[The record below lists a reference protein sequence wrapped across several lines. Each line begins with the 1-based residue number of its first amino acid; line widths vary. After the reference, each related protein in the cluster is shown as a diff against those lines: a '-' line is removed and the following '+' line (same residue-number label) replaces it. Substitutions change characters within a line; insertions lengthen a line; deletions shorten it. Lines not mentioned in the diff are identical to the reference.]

1 MGQFEQIQTRK
12 AISSYGGVGSIL
24 ETRDGSILI
33 DNFNEWPFFQTIN
46 GQFEEHNFVID
57 KRFKNRL
64 SKYFYELEHLI
75 KIPVNDLKQGFK
87 PENQFAFISAKYF
100 PEWFYCNNCN
110 RFDRIDKWKIN
121 WENNVDSYHK
131 DNFYPPKCY
140 SCYVRNRDKKRKFY
154 DLEQVRFVLTSPNG
168 EIADIP
174 WDKWSLLRY
183 RKKEESTES
192 IHTPSEEEII
202 TLANIQVP
210 DDVIFEYKTSDKMDD
225 LKGIWIIAK
234 RKNGEQINFTTLS
247 GLFNLRVKIQDLIP
261 NSKDT
266 DILFKPVIRSSN
278 SVYYPNILSS
288 IFIPANDELN
298 EFSINLVKEEY
309 NDGSNAQTISR
320 NLKRYKNIDIDSET
334 IQKLIDNNFSE
345 RNLEI
350 AKTENQ
356 YRFDEYKFITEKDSE
371 IIEDKLI
378 FDKIDNSFFQS
389 DLIKSIFKMDKI
401 KIASVQTSYTRQEPI
416 ASNAILEDE
425 DPEKT
430 TIESIVKKFTSTY
443 GKTTTYLPAI
453 ESFGEGVFFE
463 FDNKTLDEWI
473 GNNPKIQERISVLI
487 GNKQQF
493 ESTFNEDFDLNPKYV
508 LIHTFSHLIIKEL
521 EYLCGYPSTSIQER
535 LYIDENPEMNGVL
548 IYTIAGSEG
557 SYGGITSICDDDRIG
572 KLIESAMIRA
582 IDCATDPICYHTH
595 GQGVAN
601 LNLSACFSCTL
612 LPETSCEKFN
622 CYLDRRILV
631 DKDYGY
637 FKGLINRTLK
647 GECITSAIHH
657 GGEFQPESSGF

>member
-12 AISSYGGVGSIL
+12 AISSYGGVGSII

-33 DNFNEWPFFQTIN
+33 DNFNEWPFFQTVN

-64 SKYFYELEHLI
+64 SKYFQELEHLI

-87 PENQFAFISAKYF
+87 PENPFAFLSAKYF

-140 SCYVRNRDKKRKFY
+140 SCYVKNRDRKRKFY

-174 WDKWSLLRY
+174 WDKWSLLRN
-183 RKKEESTES
+183 RKKEDNTESTQ
-192 IHTPSEEEII
+192 TPNEEEII

-234 RKNGEQINFTTLS
+234 RKNGEQVNFTTLS

-261 NSKDT
+261 NTKET

-345 RNLEI
+345 KNLEI
-350 AKTENQ
+350 AKTENE

-371 IIEDKLI
+371 RIEDKLI
-378 FDKIDNSFFQS
+378 FNKIDSSFFQS

-401 KIASVQTSYTRQEPI
+401 KISSVQTSYTRQEPI

-425 DPEKT
+425 DPEKI
-430 TIESIVKKFTSTY
+430 TIESIIKKFTSTY
-443 GKTTTYLPAI
+443 GKTTKYLPAI

-463 FDNKTLDEWI
+463 FDNKALDEWI
-473 GNNPKIQERISVLI
+473 KNNPKIQERISILI

-493 ESTFNEDFDLNPKYV
+493 ESTFNDDFDLNPKYV

-637 FKGLINRTLK
+637 FKGLINRM
-647 GECITSAIHH
+647 
-657 GGEFQPESSGF
+657 

>member
-12 AISSYGGVGSIL
+12 AISSYGGVGSII

-46 GQFEEHNFVID
+46 GQFEEHNIVID

-64 SKYFYELEHLI
+64 SKYFQELEHLV

-87 PENQFAFISAKYF
+87 PENPFAFLSAKYF

-140 SCYVRNRDKKRKFY
+140 SCYVKNRDKKRKFY

-168 EIADIP
+168 EISDIP
-174 WDKWSLLRY
+174 WDKWSLLRN
-183 RKKEESTES
+183 RKKEENTES
-192 IHTPSEEEII
+192 NQTPNEEEII
-202 TLANIQVP
+202 TLANIHVP

-234 RKNGEQINFTTLS
+234 RKNGEQINFMTLS

-261 NSKDT
+261 NTKET

-350 AKTENQ
+350 AKTENE
-356 YRFDEYKFITEKDSE
+356 YRFDEYKFITERDSE
-371 IIEDKLI
+371 RIKDKLI
-378 FDKIDNSFFQS
+378 FNKIDSSFFQS
-389 DLIKSIFKMDKI
+389 DLIKSVFKMDKI
-401 KIASVQTSYTRQEPI
+401 KISSVQTSYTRQEPI
-416 ASNAILEDE
+416 ASSAILDDE

-443 GKTTTYLPAI
+443 GKATKYLPAI

-473 GNNPKIQERISVLI
+473 KNNPKIQERISILI

-493 ESTFNEDFDLNPKYV
+493 ESTFNEDFDLNPKYI

-582 IDCATDPICYHTH
+582 TDCATDPICYHTH

-631 DKDYGY
+631 DKEYGY
-637 FKGLINRTLK
+637 FKELINK
-647 GECITSAIHH
+647 I
-657 GGEFQPESSGF
+657 

>member
-12 AISSYGGVGSIL
+12 AISSYGGVGSII

-64 SKYFYELEHLI
+64 SKYFQELEHLI

-87 PENQFAFISAKYF
+87 PENPFAFLSAKYF

-110 RFDRIDKWKIN
+110 RFDRINKWKIN

-140 SCYVRNRDKKRKFY
+140 SCYVKNRDKNRKFY

-168 EIADIP
+168 EISDIP
-174 WDKWSLLRY
+174 WDKWSLFRGN
-183 RKKEESTES
+183 KKGEKTES
-192 IHTPSEEEII
+192 NQTPNEEEII

-247 GLFNLRVKIQDLIP
+247 GLFSLRVKIQELIP
-261 NSKDT
+261 NTKDT

-345 RNLEI
+345 KNLEI
-350 AKTENQ
+350 AKTENE

-371 IIEDKLI
+371 RIEDNLI
-378 FDKIDNSFFQS
+378 FNKIDSSFFQS

-401 KIASVQTSYTRQEPI
+401 KISSVQTSYTRQEPI

-430 TIESIVKKFTSTY
+430 TIESIIKKFTSTY
-443 GKTTTYLPAI
+443 GKTTKYLPAI

-463 FDNKTLDEWI
+463 FDNKALDEWI
-473 GNNPKIQERISVLI
+473 KNNPKIQERISILI

-493 ESTFNEDFDLNPKYV
+493 ESTFNENFDLNPKYI

-637 FKGLINRTLK
+637 FKDLINK
-647 GECITSAIHH
+647 I
-657 GGEFQPESSGF
+657 

>member
-12 AISSYGGVGSIL
+12 AISSYGGVGSII

-33 DNFNEWPFFQTIN
+33 DDFNDWPFFQTIN

-64 SKYFYELEHLI
+64 SKYFQELEHLI

-87 PENQFAFISAKYF
+87 PENPFAFISAKYF

-110 RFDRIDKWKIN
+110 RFDRIDKWKSN

-131 DNFYPPKCY
+131 EYFYPPKCY
-140 SCYVRNRDKKRKFY
+140 SCYVKNRDKKRKFY
-154 DLEQVRFVLTSPNG
+154 DLEQVRFILTSPNG

-174 WDKWSLLRY
+174 WDKWSLFRGI
-183 RKKEESTES
+183 KKEDKAEANET
-192 IHTPSEEEII
+192 TSEEEII

-210 DDVIFEYKTSDKMDD
+210 EDIIFEYKTSDKLDD

-234 RKNGEQINFTTLS
+234 RKNGEQSNFTTLS
-247 GLFNLRVKIQDLIP
+247 GLFNLRVKIQDLLP
-261 NSKDT
+261 NT
-266 DILFKPVIRSSN
+266 TEVDILFKPVIRSSN

-288 IFIPANDELN
+288 IYIPANDELN
-298 EFSINLVKEEY
+298 EYSVNLIREEH
-309 NDGSNAQTISR
+309 NDGSNAQTISK
-320 NLKRYKNIDIDSET
+320 NLKRYKNIEVDSEI

-345 RNLEI
+345 REVEI

-356 YRFDEYKFITEKDSE
+356 YRFDEYKFITTKDSE
-371 IIEDKLI
+371 RIEDKLT
-378 FDKIDNSFFQS
+378 FSKVDDSFFQS
-389 DLIKSIFKMDKI
+389 DLIRSIYKMDKI
-401 KIASVQTSYTRQEPI
+401 KITSVQTSFTRQEPI
-416 ASNAILEDE
+416 SSNAILEDE
-425 DPEKT
+425 DPEKAT
-430 TIESIVKKFTSTY
+430 KESIVKKFTSSY
-443 GKTTTYLPAI
+443 GKTTKYLPAI

-463 FDNKTLDEWI
+463 FDNKILDEWI
-473 GNNPKIQERISVLI
+473 KNNHKIQERISILI

-493 ESTFNEDFDLNPKYV
+493 ESTFNEDFDLNPKFV

-535 LYIDENPEMNGVL
+535 LYIDTNPEMNGVL

-557 SYGGITSICDDDRIG
+557 SYGGVISICDDDRIG

-637 FKGLINRTLK
+637 FKNIISK
-647 GECITSAIHH
+647 M
-657 GGEFQPESSGF
+657 

>member
-12 AISSYGGVGSIL
+12 AISSYGGVGSII

-33 DNFNEWPFFQTIN
+33 DNFDEWPFFQQIN
-46 GQFEEHNFVID
+46 GRFEEHNFVID

-64 SKYFYELEHLI
+64 SKYFQELEHLI

-87 PENQFAFISAKYF
+87 PENPFAFLSAKYF

-140 SCYVRNRDKKRKFY
+140 SCYVKNRDKKRKFY

-168 EIADIP
+168 EISDIP
-174 WDKWSLLRY
+174 WDKWSLLRN
-183 RKKEESTES
+183 RKKEENTES
-192 IHTPSEEEII
+192 NQTPNEEEII
-202 TLANIQVP
+202 TLANIHVP

-261 NSKDT
+261 NTKET

-350 AKTENQ
+350 AKTENE

-371 IIEDKLI
+371 RIEDKLI
-378 FDKIDNSFFQS
+378 FNKIDSSFFQS
-389 DLIKSIFKMDKI
+389 DLIKSVFKMDKI
-401 KIASVQTSYTRQEPI
+401 KISSVQTSYTRGC
-416 ASNAILEDE
+416 
-425 DPEKT
+425 
-430 TIESIVKKFTSTY
+430 VK
-443 GKTTTYLPAI
+443 
-453 ESFGEGVFFE
+453 
-463 FDNKTLDEWI
+463 
-473 GNNPKIQERISVLI
+473 
-487 GNKQQF
+487 
-493 ESTFNEDFDLNPKYV
+493 
-508 LIHTFSHLIIKEL
+508 IKK
-521 EYLCGYPSTSIQER
+521 
-535 LYIDENPEMNGVL
+535 LYE
-548 IYTIAGSEG
+548 
-557 SYGGITSICDDDRIG
+557 
-572 KLIESAMIRA
+572 
-582 IDCATDPICYHTH
+582 
-595 GQGVAN
+595 
-601 LNLSACFSCTL
+601 
-612 LPETSCEKFN
+612 
-622 CYLDRRILV
+622 
-631 DKDYGY
+631 
-637 FKGLINRTLK
+637 
-647 GECITSAIHH
+647 
-657 GGEFQPESSGF
+657 

>member
-12 AISSYGGVGSIL
+12 AISSYGGVGSII

-64 SKYFYELEHLI
+64 SKYFQELEHLI
-75 KIPVNDLKQGFK
+75 KIPVNDLKQGYR
-87 PENQFAFISAKYF
+87 PENPFAFLSAKYF

-121 WENNVDSYHK
+121 WENNVDSYDK

-140 SCYVRNRDKKRKFY
+140 SCYVKNRDKKRKFY

-174 WDKWSLLRY
+174 WDKWSLLRN
-183 RKKEESTES
+183 RKKEDNTES
-192 IHTPSEEEII
+192 NQAPSEEEII

-261 NSKDT
+261 NTKET

-309 NDGSNAQTISR
+309 NDGSNAQTISK
-320 NLKRYKNIDIDSET
+320 NLKRYKNIDINSEI

-350 AKTENQ
+350 AKTENE
-356 YRFDEYKFITEKDSE
+356 YRFDEYKFITEKDNGE
-371 IIEDKLI
+371 RIEDKLI
-378 FDKIDNSFFQS
+378 FNKIDSSFFQS

-401 KIASVQTSYTRQEPI
+401 KISSVQTSYTRQEPI

-443 GKTTTYLPAI
+443 GKTTKYLPAI

-463 FDNKTLDEWI
+463 FDNKNLDEWI
-473 GNNPKIQERISVLI
+473 KNNPRIQERISILI

-493 ESTFNEDFDLNPKYV
+493 ESNFNEDFDLNPKYV

-535 LYIDENPEMNGVL
+535 LYIDENPDMNGVL

-637 FKGLINRTLK
+637 FKDLINK
-647 GECITSAIHH
+647 I
-657 GGEFQPESSGF
+657 

>member
-12 AISSYGGVGSIL
+12 AISSYGGVGSII

-33 DNFNEWPFFQTIN
+33 DNFNDWPFFQSVN
-46 GQFEEHNFVID
+46 GKFEEHNFIID

-64 SKYFYELEHLI
+64 SRYFQELEYLV

-87 PENQFAFISAKYF
+87 PENQFAFLSAKYF

-110 RFDRIDKWKIN
+110 RFDRIDHWKSN
-121 WENNVDSYHK
+121 WENNVNSEHK

-140 SCYVRNRDKKRKFY
+140 CCYVKNREKKRKFY

-174 WDKWSLLRY
+174 WDKWAMFLNKKKDN
-183 RKKEESTES
+183 KKEVNETV
-192 IHTPSEEEII
+192 SEEDII
-202 TLANIQVP
+202 TLANVQVP
-210 DDVIFEYKTSDKMDD
+210 EDAIFEYKTSDKLDD

-234 RKNGEQINFTTLS
+234 RKNGEQLNFTTLS
-247 GLFNLRVKIQDLIP
+247 GLFNLRIKIQELIP
-261 NSKDT
+261 NTKET

-298 EFSINLVKEEY
+298 EYSINLIREEHE
-309 NDGSNAQTISR
+309 DGSNAQTISK
-320 NLKRYKNIDIDSET
+320 NLKRYKSIEIDST
-334 IQKLIDNNFSE
+334 IIQKLIDNNFSE
-345 RNLEI
+345 RELEI

-356 YRFDEYKFITEKDSE
+356 YRFDEYKFITTKIEPQK
-371 IIEDKLI
+371 IEDKLI
-378 FDKIDNSFFQS
+378 FSKIDNSFFQN

-401 KIASVQTSYTRQEPI
+401 KITSVQTSFTRQEPLP
-416 ASNAILEDE
+416 SSLILEDE
-425 DPEKT
+425 DAEKT
-430 TIESIVKKFTSTY
+430 TKESIVKKFTSTF
-443 GKTTTYLPAI
+443 GKTTKYLPAI
-453 ESFGEGVFFE
+453 ESFGEGIFFE
-463 FDNKTLDEWI
+463 FNNEILNNWI
-473 GNNPKIQERISVLI
+473 ENNPKIKERIEILI
-487 GNKQQF
+487 GNQNHF
-493 ESTFNEDFDLNPKYV
+493 ESNFNDDFELNPKYV

-535 LYIDENPEMNGVL
+535 LYIDDELEMNGVL

-557 SYGGITSICDDDRIG
+557 SYGGITSICDDNKIG

-622 CYLDRRILV
+622 CYLDRRLLI
-631 DKDYGY
+631 DRDYGY
-637 FKGLINRTLK
+637 FKSIIEK
-647 GECITSAIHH
+647 
-657 GGEFQPESSGF
+657 P

>member
-12 AISSYGGVGSIL
+12 AISSYGGVGSII

-64 SKYFYELEHLI
+64 SKYFQELEHLV
-75 KIPVNDLKQGFK
+75 KIPVNDLKHGYR
-87 PENQFAFISAKYF
+87 PENPFAFLSAKYF

-121 WENNVDSYHK
+121 WENNVDSYYK

-140 SCYVRNRDKKRKFY
+140 SCYVKNRDKKRKFY
-154 DLEQVRFVLTSPNG
+154 DLEQVRFVLISPNG

-174 WDKWSLLRY
+174 WDKWSLLRN
-183 RKKEESTES
+183 RKKEDNTELNQ
-192 IHTPSEEEII
+192 TPSEEEII

-261 NSKDT
+261 NTKET

-288 IFIPANDELN
+288 IFIPSNDELN

-309 NDGSNAQTISR
+309 NDGSNAQTISK
-320 NLKRYKNIDIDSET
+320 NLKRYKNIDIASDT

-350 AKTENQ
+350 AKTENE

-371 IIEDKLI
+371 RIEDNLI
-378 FDKIDNSFFQS
+378 FNKIDSSFFQS

-401 KIASVQTSYTRQEPI
+401 KISSVQTSYTRQEPI

-443 GKTTTYLPAI
+443 GKTTKYLPAI

-463 FDNKTLDEWI
+463 FDNKTLNGWI
-473 GNNPKIQERISVLI
+473 KNNPKIQERISILI

-535 LYIDENPEMNGVL
+535 LYIDEIPEMNGVL

-637 FKGLINRTLK
+637 FKNLIKKT
-647 GECITSAIHH
+647 
-657 GGEFQPESSGF
+657 

>member
-12 AISSYGGVGSIL
+12 AISSYGGVGSII

-64 SKYFYELEHLI
+64 SKYFQELEHLI

-87 PENQFAFISAKYF
+87 PENPFAFLSAKYF

-110 RFDRIDKWKIN
+110 RFDRIDNWKIN

-140 SCYVRNRDKKRKFY
+140 SCYVKNRDRKRKFY

-174 WDKWSLLRY
+174 WDKWSLFSGN
-183 RKKEESTES
+183 KKGEKTES
-192 IHTPSEEEII
+192 NESLSEEEII

-234 RKNGEQINFTTLS
+234 RKSGEQINFTTLS
-247 GLFNLRVKIQDLIP
+247 GLFSLRVKIQELIP
-261 NSKDT
+261 NTKET

-288 IFIPANDELN
+288 IYIPSNDELN
-298 EFSINLVKEEY
+298 VFLIDKIKNYAGKKYSPEIIADILIESHNINIEV
-309 NDGSNAQTISR
+309 QTIQR
-320 NLKRYKNIDIDSET
+320 
-334 IQKLIDNNFSE
+334 LIDNNFSE
-345 RNLEI
+345 REVEI
-350 AKTENQ
+350 AKTENE
-356 YRFDEYKFITEKDSE
+356 YRFDEYKFITDKDSPVR
-371 IIEDKLI
+371 IEDKLI
-378 FDKIDNSFFQS
+378 FNKIDDSFFHS
-389 DLIKSIFKMDKI
+389 NLIKSIYKMDKI
-401 KIASVQTSYTRQEPI
+401 KISSVQTSYTRQEPI
-416 ASNAILEDE
+416 ASSAILEDE
-425 DPEKT
+425 DPEKS
-430 TIESIVKKFTSTY
+430 TIESIVKKFTSSY
-443 GKTTTYLPAI
+443 GKTTKYLPAI

-473 GNNPKIQERISVLI
+473 KYNPKIQERISILI

-493 ESTFNEDFDLNPKYV
+493 ESAFNEDFDLNPKYV

-612 LPETSCEKFN
+612 LPETSCENFN

-637 FKGLINRTLK
+637 FKSLINKT
-647 GECITSAIHH
+647 
-657 GGEFQPESSGF
+657 

>member
-12 AISSYGGVGSIL
+12 AISSYGGVGSII

-64 SKYFYELEHLI
+64 SKYFQELEHLI
-75 KIPVNDLKQGFK
+75 KIPVNDLKQGYR
-87 PENQFAFISAKYF
+87 PENPFAFLSAKYF

-140 SCYVRNRDKKRKFY
+140 SCYVKNRDRKRKFY

-174 WDKWSLLRY
+174 WDKWSLFRGN
-183 RKKEESTES
+183 KKGEKTES
-192 IHTPSEEEII
+192 NESPSEEEII

-247 GLFNLRVKIQDLIP
+247 GLFDLRVKIQELIP
-261 NSKDT
+261 NTKET

-334 IQKLIDNNFSE
+334 VQKLIDNNFSE
-345 RNLEI
+345 KNLEI
-350 AKTENQ
+350 AKTENE

-371 IIEDKLI
+371 RIDDKLI
-378 FDKIDNSFFQS
+378 FNKINSSFFQS
-389 DLIKSIFKMDKI
+389 DLIKSVFKMDKI
-401 KIASVQTSYTRQEPI
+401 KISSVQTSYTRQEPI
-416 ASNAILEDE
+416 ASSAILDDE

-443 GKTTTYLPAI
+443 GKTTKYLPAI

-463 FDNKTLDEWI
+463 FDNKALDEWI
-473 GNNPKIQERISVLI
+473 KNNPKIQERISILI

-535 LYIDENPEMNGVL
+535 LYIDENAEMNGVL

-572 KLIESAMIRA
+572 RLIESAMIRA

-637 FKGLINRTLK
+637 FKGLINRT
-647 GECITSAIHH
+647 
-657 GGEFQPESSGF
+657 

>member
-12 AISSYGGVGSIL
+12 AISSYGGVGSII

-33 DNFNEWPFFQTIN
+33 NNFNDWPFFEAIQGNFQQHNLIN
-46 GQFEEHNFVID
+46 D

-64 SKYFYELEHLI
+64 SRYFQELEYLV
-75 KIPVNDLKQGFK
+75 KIPVNDLKKGFIL
-87 PENQFAFISAKYF
+87 ENPTALMSAKYF
-100 PEWFYCNNCN
+100 PEWFYCNTCH
-110 RFDRIDKWKIN
+110 RFDRIDRWKNN
-121 WENNVDSYHK
+121 WNSNVNQEHRTTTPNSIH
-131 DNFYPPKCY
+131 FYPPKCY
-140 SCYVRNRDKKRKFY
+140 SCYVKARDNNRKNKFY
-154 DLEQVRFVLTSPNG
+154 DLEQVRFILTSPNG

-174 WDKWSLLRY
+174 WDKWAMFRNTKKDD
-183 RKKEESTES
+183 KKEPKETV
-192 IHTPSEEEII
+192 SEEDII

-210 DDVIFEYKTSDKMDD
+210 EDAIFEYKTSDKLDD

-234 RKNGEQINFTTLS
+234 RKSGEQLNFTTLS
-247 GLFNLRVKIQDLIP
+247 GLFNLRVKIQELLP
-261 NSKDT
+261 NTKET

-298 EFSINLVKEEY
+298 EYSINLIREEHE
-309 NDGSNAQTISR
+309 DGSNAQTISR
-320 NLKRYKNIDIDSET
+320 NLKRYKNIEIDT
-334 IQKLIDNNFSE
+334 AIIQKLIDNNFSE
-345 RNLEI
+345 RELEI

-371 IIEDKLI
+371 RFEEKLI
-378 FDKIDNSFFQS
+378 FNRINKSFFQN

-401 KIASVQTSYTRQEPI
+401 KITSVQTSYTRQEPI
-416 ASNAILEDE
+416 SSSLILQDE
-425 DPEKT
+425 DAEKT
-430 TIESIVKKFTSTY
+430 TKESIVKKFTSTF
-443 GKTTTYLPAI
+443 GKTTKYLPAI
-453 ESFGEGVFFE
+453 ESFGEGIFFE
-463 FDNKTLDEWI
+463 FDNEVLDKWI
-473 GNNPKIQERISVLI
+473 ENNPKIKERIEILI
-487 GNKQQF
+487 GNQNQF
-493 ESTFNEDFDLNPKYV
+493 DSNFNEDLEINVKYV

-535 LYIDENPEMNGVL
+535 LYIDEELRMNGVL

-557 SYGGITSICDDDRIG
+557 SYGGLTSICDDERIG

-601 LNLSACFSCTL
+601 LNLSACFSCSL

-637 FKGLINRTLK
+637 FNHIIKQ
-647 GECITSAIHH
+647 A
-657 GGEFQPESSGF
+657 

>member
-12 AISSYGGVGSIL
+12 AISSYGGVGSII

-33 DNFNEWPFFQTIN
+33 DSFNDWPFFQTIN
-46 GQFEEHNFVID
+46 GNFEEHNFIVD

-64 SKYFYELEHLI
+64 SRYFQELEHLV
-75 KIPVNDLKQGFK
+75 KIPVNELRKGFD
-87 PENQFAFISAKYF
+87 PENKFAFLSAKYF

-110 RFDRIDKWKIN
+110 RFDRIDHWKSN

-131 DNFYPPKCY
+131 ENFYPPKCY
-140 SCYVRNRDKKRKFY
+140 SCYVKNREKKRKFF
-154 DLEQVRFVLTSPNG
+154 DLEQVRFILTSPNG

-174 WDKWSLLRY
+174 WDKWVFFKTT
-183 RKKEESTES
+183 KKNKEVNDT
-192 IHTPSEEEII
+192 TNEEEII
-202 TLANIQVP
+202 TLSNIQVP
-210 DDVIFEYKTSDKMDD
+210 EDAIFKYKTSDKLDD
-225 LKGIWIIAK
+225 LKGIGIEITNSK
-234 RKNGEQINFTTLS
+234 RERLGYGTLS
-247 GLFNLRVKIQDLIP
+247 GLFSLRLKIQELLP
-261 NSKDT
+261 NTKET

-298 EFSINLVKEEY
+298 EYSINLIKEEHS
-309 NDGSNAQTISR
+309 DGSNAQTISK
-320 NLKRYKNIDIDSET
+320 NLKRYKNIEIDSAI
-334 IQKLIDNNFSE
+334 IQNLIEKNFSE
-345 RNLEI
+345 KELEI

-371 IIEDKLI
+371 RVEDKLI
-378 FDKIDNSFFQS
+378 FNKIDSSLFQK
-389 DLIKSIFKMDKI
+389 DFIKSIFKMDKI
-401 KIASVQTSYTRQEPI
+401 KITSVQTSFTRQEPI
-416 ASNAILEDE
+416 SSSLILEDE
-425 DPEKT
+425 DSEKT
-430 TIESIVKKFTSTY
+430 TKESIVKKFTSTF
-443 GKTTTYLPAI
+443 GKTTKYLPAI
-453 ESFGEGVFFE
+453 ESFGEGIFFE
-463 FDNKTLDEWI
+463 FDNKFLNKWI
-473 GNNPKIQERISVLI
+473 ESNPTIQERISILI
-487 GNKQQF
+487 GNQNHF
-493 ESTFNEDFDLNPKYV
+493 ESTFNEDFELNPKYV

-535 LYIDENPEMNGVL
+535 LYIDEELEMNGVL

-557 SYGGITSICDDDRIG
+557 SYGGITTICDDNRIG

-601 LNLSACFSCTL
+601 LNLSACFSCSL

-637 FKGLINRTLK
+637 FKDIRNK
-647 GECITSAIHH
+647 IK
-657 GGEFQPESSGF
+657 

>member
-12 AISSYGGVGSIL
+12 AISSYGGVGSII

-33 DNFNEWPFFQTIN
+33 DNFNDWPFFQTIN
-46 GQFEEHNFVID
+46 GNFEEHNFIID

-64 SKYFYELEHLI
+64 SRYFQELEYLV

-87 PENQFAFISAKYF
+87 PENQFAFLSAKYF

-110 RFDRIDKWKIN
+110 RFDRIDHWKSN
-121 WENNVDSYHK
+121 WGNNVNSEHK
-131 DNFYPPKCY
+131 ENFYPPKCY
-140 SCYVRNRDKKRKFY
+140 CCYVKNREKKRKFY

-174 WDKWSLLRY
+174 WDKWAMFLNKKKDN
-183 RKKEESTES
+183 KKEVNETV
-192 IHTPSEEEII
+192 SEEDII

-210 DDVIFEYKTSDKMDD
+210 EDAIFEYKTSDKLDD

-234 RKNGEQINFTTLS
+234 RKNGEQLNFTTLS
-247 GLFNLRVKIQDLIP
+247 GLFNLRIKIQELIP
-261 NSKDT
+261 NTKET

-298 EFSINLVKEEY
+298 EYSINLIREEHE
-309 NDGSNAQTISR
+309 DGSNAQTISK
-320 NLKRYKNIDIDSET
+320 NLKRYKNIEIDST
-334 IQKLIDNNFSE
+334 IIQKLINNNFSE
-345 RNLEI
+345 RELEI

-356 YRFDEYKFITEKDSE
+356 YRFDEYKFITTKIEPQK
-371 IIEDKLI
+371 IEDKLI
-378 FDKIDNSFFQS
+378 FSKIDNSFFQNN
-389 DLIKSIFKMDKI
+389 LIKSIFKMDKI
-401 KIASVQTSYTRQEPI
+401 KITSVQTSFTRQEPI
-416 ASNAILEDE
+416 SSSLILEDE
-425 DPEKT
+425 DSEKT
-430 TIESIVKKFTSTY
+430 TKESIVKKFTSTF
-443 GKTTTYLPAI
+443 GKTTKYLPAI
-453 ESFGEGVFFE
+453 ESFGEGIFFE
-463 FDNKTLDEWI
+463 FNNEILNNWI
-473 GNNPKIQERISVLI
+473 ENNPKIKERIEILI
-487 GNKQQF
+487 GNKNQF
-493 ESTFNEDFDLNPKYV
+493 ESNFNDDFELNPKYV

-535 LYIDENPEMNGVL
+535 LYIDDELEMNGVL

-557 SYGGITSICDDDRIG
+557 SYGGITSICDDNKIG

-637 FKGLINRTLK
+637 FKELINKL
-647 GECITSAIHH
+647 
-657 GGEFQPESSGF
+657 

>member
-12 AISSYGGVGSIL
+12 AISSYGGVGSII

-33 DNFNEWPFFQTIN
+33 DNFNDWPFFQSVN
-46 GQFEEHNFVID
+46 GKFEEHNFIID

-64 SKYFYELEHLI
+64 SRYFQELEYLV

-87 PENQFAFISAKYF
+87 PENQFAFLSAKYF

-110 RFDRIDKWKIN
+110 RFDRIDHWKSN
-121 WENNVDSYHK
+121 WENNVNSEHK

-140 SCYVRNRDKKRKFY
+140 CCYVKNREKKRKFY

-174 WDKWSLLRY
+174 WDKWAMFLNKKKDN
-183 RKKEESTES
+183 KKEVNETV
-192 IHTPSEEEII
+192 SEEDII
-202 TLANIQVP
+202 TLANVQVP
-210 DDVIFEYKTSDKMDD
+210 EDAIFEYKTSDKLDD

-234 RKNGEQINFTTLS
+234 RKNGEQLNFTTLS
-247 GLFNLRVKIQDLIP
+247 GLFNLRIKIQELIP
-261 NSKDT
+261 NTKET

-298 EFSINLVKEEY
+298 EYSINLIREEHE
-309 NDGSNAQTISR
+309 DGSNAQTISK
-320 NLKRYKNIDIDSET
+320 NLKRYKSIEIDST
-334 IQKLIDNNFSE
+334 IIQKLIDNNFSE
-345 RNLEI
+345 RELEI

-356 YRFDEYKFITEKDSE
+356 YRFDEYKFITTKIEPQK
-371 IIEDKLI
+371 IEDKLI
-378 FDKIDNSFFQS
+378 FSKIDNSFFQN

-401 KIASVQTSYTRQEPI
+401 KITSVQTSFTRQEPLP
-416 ASNAILEDE
+416 SSLILEDE
-425 DPEKT
+425 DAEKT
-430 TIESIVKKFTSTY
+430 TKESIVKKFTSTF
-443 GKTTTYLPAI
+443 GKTTKYLPAI
-453 ESFGEGVFFE
+453 ESFGEGIFFE
-463 FDNKTLDEWI
+463 FNNEILNDWI
-473 GNNPKIQERISVLI
+473 ENNPKIKERIEILI
-487 GNKQQF
+487 GNQNHF
-493 ESTFNEDFDLNPKYV
+493 ESNFNDDFELNPKYV

-535 LYIDENPEMNGVL
+535 LYIDDELEMNGVL

-557 SYGGITSICDDDRIG
+557 SYGGITSICDDNKIG

-637 FKGLINRTLK
+637 FKELIRKL
-647 GECITSAIHH
+647 
-657 GGEFQPESSGF
+657 

>member
-12 AISSYGGVGSIL
+12 TISSYGGVGSII

-33 DNFNEWPFFQTIN
+33 DNFNEWPFFQTVN
-46 GQFEEHNFVID
+46 GNFEEHNFIID

-64 SKYFYELEHLI
+64 SRYFQELEHLV
-75 KIPVNDLKQGFK
+75 KIPVNELKKGFD
-87 PENQFAFISAKYF
+87 PENKFAFLSAKYF

-110 RFDRIDKWKIN
+110 RFDRIDHWKSN
-121 WENNVDSYHK
+121 WENNVNSEHK
-131 DNFYPPKCY
+131 ENLYPPKCY
-140 SCYVRNRDKKRKFY
+140 SCYVKNRDKKRKFF

-174 WDKWSLLRY
+174 WDKWAMFLN
-183 RKKEESTES
+183 KKKDDKKESTE
-192 IHTPSEEEII
+192 TVSEEDII
-202 TLANIQVP
+202 TLGNIQVP
-210 DDVIFEYKTSDKMDD
+210 EDAIFEYKTSDKLDD

-234 RKNGEQINFTTLS
+234 RKSGEQLNFTTLS
-247 GLFNLRVKIQDLIP
+247 GLFNLRVKIQELLP
-261 NSKDT
+261 NTKET

-298 EFSINLVKEEY
+298 EYSINLIREEHE
-309 NDGSNAQTISR
+309 DGSNAQTISR
-320 NLKRYKNIDIDSET
+320 NLKRYKNIEIDT
-334 IQKLIDNNFSE
+334 AIIQKLIDNNFSE
-345 RNLEI
+345 RELEI

-371 IIEDKLI
+371 RFEEKLI
-378 FDKIDNSFFQS
+378 FNRIDKLFFQN

-401 KIASVQTSYTRQEPI
+401 KITSVQTSYTRQEPI
-416 ASNAILEDE
+416 SSSLILQDE
-425 DPEKT
+425 DAEKT
-430 TIESIVKKFTSTY
+430 TKESIVKKFTSTF
-443 GKTTTYLPAI
+443 GKTTKYLPAI
-453 ESFGEGVFFE
+453 ESFGEGIFFE
-463 FDNKTLDEWI
+463 FDNEVLNKWI
-473 GNNPKIQERISVLI
+473 ENNPKIKDRIEILI
-487 GNKQQF
+487 GNQNHF
-493 ESTFNEDFDLNPKYV
+493 ESNFNEDFELNPKYV

-535 LYIDENPEMNGVL
+535 LYIDNELEMNGVS

-557 SYGGITSICDDDRIG
+557 SYGGITSICDDERIG

-582 IDCATDPICYHTH
+582 IDCATDPICYHTQ

-631 DKDYGY
+631 DRNYGY
-637 FKGLINRTLK
+637 FKDLINKL
-647 GECITSAIHH
+647 
-657 GGEFQPESSGF
+657 